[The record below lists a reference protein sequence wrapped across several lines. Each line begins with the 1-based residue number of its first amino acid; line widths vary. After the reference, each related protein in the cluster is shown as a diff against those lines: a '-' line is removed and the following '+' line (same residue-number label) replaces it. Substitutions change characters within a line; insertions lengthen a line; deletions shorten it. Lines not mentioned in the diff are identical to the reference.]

1 MLQPYITAQAPTAS
15 DAAGGSSPARSR
27 QLLVPTGTW
36 AHPAY
41 GRISI
46 DDEAIRRYVQHYR
59 DGVRVLGGADG
70 AGRLP
75 VTVEHDAAAG
85 AVGWITDLEASPEGL
100 VAEIEWTPGGAEQ
113 WASGARPYLSPELLP
128 RYTDPRTG
136 RSYERVLNGASLVVR
151 PFFSELPQV
160 AVQSAAD
167 PEPIGLMVF
176 SDIERS
182 QEDGMEEQTG
192 QAALETMAAEVVATA
207 PALTEVT
214 AEPTAASAV
223 AADEADDETVES
235 GAQTA
240 VSPVEARLAEMEAEL
255 AALRR
260 EKAVQAFSDALEVMR
275 FGDAAGVPLR
285 LAPAGRSAL
294 AEALADVP
302 AALADRLVAALSSLQ
317 TYAEG
322 EIGHGGGGASSAPVV
337 LSEGDRSVARQL
349 GLSEEDY

>member
-1 MLQPYITAQAPTAS
+1 MLQPYIAASAPSAS
-15 DAAGGSSPARSR
+15 HAAGGGPPARSR
-27 QLLVPTGTW
+27 QLLVPTGAW
-36 AHPAY
+36 EHPRY

-59 DGVRVLGGADG
+59 DGVRVLGGVDG

-75 VTVEHDAAAG
+75 VTVEHDAGAG
-85 AVGWITDLEASPEGL
+85 AVGWITDLEASAEGL
-100 VAEIEWTPGGAEQ
+100 VAEIEWTPSGAEQ

-167 PEPIGLMVF
+167 PEPIGLLVF

-182 QEDGMEEQTG
+182 EEDGMEEQTAKAVELEATT
-192 QAALETMAAEVVATA
+192 AAATSDAGEGASGTPAAPADAGVGVAAELE
-207 PALTEVT
+207 AL
-214 AEPTAASAV
+214 
-223 AADEADDETVES
+223 
-235 GAQTA
+235 
-240 VSPVEARLAEMEAEL
+240 RAEL
-255 AALRR
+255 EALKR
-260 EKAVQAFSDALEVMR
+260 ERAVQEFGATLEVMR

-285 LAPAGRSAL
+285 LAPAGRASL

-302 AALADRLVAALSSLQ
+302 AALADRLVAALSGLQ
-317 TYAEG
+317 TYAAG
-322 EIGHGGGGASSAPVV
+322 ELGHGGGGAASAPVA
-337 LSEGDRSVARQL
+337 LGEGDRAVARQL